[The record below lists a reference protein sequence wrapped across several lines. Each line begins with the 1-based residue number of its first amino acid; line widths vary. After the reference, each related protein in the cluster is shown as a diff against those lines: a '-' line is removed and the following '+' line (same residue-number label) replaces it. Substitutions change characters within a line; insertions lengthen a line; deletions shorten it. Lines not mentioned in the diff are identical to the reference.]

1 MEQDSTLFF
10 DKASVIGI
18 NKKAL
23 QIAETLAQA
32 GIKVV
37 LVGEDK
43 KKTEEAIARIGESI
57 DREIQRWGM
66 TESDKRAILARII
79 PSETV
84 ENIRDCKVVLEAKGT
99 NFQDKRGALERVEQ
113 SCKGELYLY
122 VIHISTLS
130 VTEIAGNSTI
140 RDKVIGMHF
149 LEPVPKI
156 PVVELVRGMHTS
168 DTTVETAKALAKRLN
183 KTAVEVFEYPGYITT
198 RVMLPMINEAIQ
210 VLMEGIASAE
220 DIDTAIKLGYN
231 IPMGPLAMADS
242 LGLDT
247 ILHRME
253 NMFHELGDAKFRP
266 SPLLR
271 KMVRA
276 GKLGYSM
283 GEGFFHY
290 ETRDAYATDN
300 NKLDKFK

>member
-1 MEQDSTLFF
+1 MEQDSALFF
-10 DKASVIGI
+10 DKATVIGI
-18 NKKAL
+18 TKKAL
-23 QIAETLAQA
+23 QIAETFSAA
-32 GIKVV
+32 GIEVL
-37 LVGEDK
+37 LVGPDK
-43 KKTEEAIARIGESI
+43 DQTESAIEGIGESI

-66 TESDKRAILARII
+66 TESDKRAILARITPAGGLEDI
-79 PSETV
+79 GECKIIV
-84 ENIRDCKVVLEAKGT
+84 EAMGL
-99 NFQDKRGALERVEQ
+99 NFQDKRSTLERVEQ
-113 SCKGELYLY
+113 NCPGNLDLY

-130 VTEIAGNSTI
+130 VTEITGNSKF

-156 PVVELVRGMHTS
+156 PVVELVRGLHTS
-168 DTTVETAKALAKRLN
+168 DQTVVVAKQLARRLN

-231 IPMGPLAMADS
+231 LPVGPLSMADS
-242 LGLDT
+242 LGLEN
-247 ILHRME
+247 ILRRMD
-253 NMFHELGDAKFRP
+253 NLFHELGDTKFRP

-276 GKLGYSM
+276 GKLGRSV

-290 ETRDAYATDN
+290 DTRDAYTTGKDI
-300 NKLDKFK
+300 

>member
-1 MEQDSTLFF
+1 MEQEGTLFF
-10 DKASVIGI
+10 DKATVIGI
-18 NKKAL
+18 NSKAL
-23 QIAETLAQA
+23 QIAETLAAA
-32 GIKVV
+32 GIEVT
-37 LVGEDK
+37 LVGPDK
-43 KKTEEAIARIGESI
+43 KQTAASIDGIGESI

-66 TESDKRAILARII
+66 TESDKRAILARIAPVDDI
-79 PSETV
+79 GDLE
-84 ENIRDCKVVLEAKGT
+84 DCKVVVEATGL
-99 NFQDKRGALERVEQ
+99 NFQDKRSALERVEK
-113 SCKGELYLY
+113 SCTDSLDLY

-130 VTEIAGNSTI
+130 VTEIAGSSSI
-140 RDKVIGMHF
+140 REKVIGMHF

-168 DTTVETAKALAKRLN
+168 DETVNVAKQLAKRLN

-231 IPMGPLAMADS
+231 LPVGPLAMADS
-242 LGLDT
+242 LGLEVVLRRLDN
-247 ILHRME
+247 L
-253 NMFHELGDAKFRP
+253 FHELGDVKFRP

-276 GKLGYSM
+276 GKVGRSV
-283 GEGFFHY
+283 GEGFFRY
-290 ETRDAYATDN
+290 EKRDAYATGKTD
-300 NKLDKFK
+300 

>member
-1 MEQDSTLFF
+1 MMEQDSTLFF
-10 DKASVIGI
+10 DKATVIGI
-18 NKKAL
+18 TKKAL
-23 QIAETLAQA
+23 QIAETLSAA
-32 GIKVV
+32 GIEVL
-37 LVGEDK
+37 LVGPDK
-43 KKTEEAIARIGESI
+43 EQTEAAIAGIGESI

-66 TESDKRAILARII
+66 TESDKRAILARITPTDKLESI
-79 PSETV
+79 GE
-84 ENIRDCKVVLEAKGT
+84 CKVVVEAMGL
-99 NFQDKRGALERVEQ
+99 NFQDKRDALERVEQ
-113 SCKGELYLY
+113 SCPGSLDLY

-130 VTEIAGNSTI
+130 VTEIAGNSSL

-156 PVVELVRGMHTS
+156 PVVELVRGLHTS
-168 DTTVETAKALAKRLN
+168 DQTVEVAKQLAKRLN

-210 VLMEGIASAE
+210 VLLEGIATAE

-231 IPMGPLAMADS
+231 LPVGPLAMADS

-247 ILHRME
+247 ILRRMD
-253 NMFHELGDAKFRP
+253 NLFHELGDVRFRP

-276 GKLGYSM
+276 GKLGRSV

-290 ETRDAYATDN
+290 ETRDAYALGKN
-300 NKLDKFK
+300 M

>member
-1 MEQDSTLFF
+1 MEQDSALLF
-10 DKASVIGI
+10 DKATVIGI
-18 NKKAL
+18 TKKAL
-23 QIAETLAQA
+23 QIAETLSAA
-32 GIKVV
+32 GIEVMLFGPDREQTKA
-37 LVGEDK
+37 
-43 KKTEEAIARIGESI
+43 AIAGIGESI

-66 TESDKRAILARII
+66 TEADKRAILARIT
-79 PSETV
+79 PTDKLESTGE
-84 ENIRDCKVVLEAKGT
+84 CKVAVEAVGVD
-99 NFQDKRGALERVEQ
+99 FQSKRDALELVEH
-113 SCKGELYLY
+113 SGPGTLDLY

-130 VTEIAGNSTI
+130 VTEIAGNS
-140 RDKVIGMHF
+140 RLRNKVIGMHF

-156 PVVELVRGMHTS
+156 PVVELVRGLHTS
-168 DTTVETAKALAKRLN
+168 DQTVEVAKQLARRLN

-231 IPMGPLAMADS
+231 LPVGPLTMADS

-247 ILHRME
+247 ILRRMD
-253 NMFHELGDAKFRP
+253 NLFHELGDAKFRP

-276 GKLGYSM
+276 GKLGRSV

-290 ETRDAYATDN
+290 DTRDAYSTGKYD
-300 NKLDKFK
+300 

>member
-10 DKASVIGI
+10 DKATVMGI

-23 QIAETLAQA
+23 QIAETLAAA
-32 GIKVV
+32 GIEVT
-37 LVGEDK
+37 LVGPDRKQAEV
-43 KKTEEAIARIGESI
+43 AISGIGESI

-66 TESDKRAILARII
+66 TESDKRAILARIS
-79 PSETV
+79 PAESLEETG
-84 ENIRDCKVVLEAKGT
+84 DCKVAVEAMGL
-99 NFQDKRGALERVEQ
+99 NFEDKRSTLERVEKA
-113 SCKGELYLY
+113 CGGEIDLY

-130 VTEIAGNSTI
+130 VTEIAGNSSI

-156 PVVELVRGMHTS
+156 PVVELVRGLHTS
-168 DTTVETAKALAKRLN
+168 DEAVNTAKQLAKRLN

-210 VLMEGIASAE
+210 VLMEGIATAE

-231 IPMGPLAMADS
+231 LPVGPLAMADS
-242 LGLDT
+242 LGLDI
-247 ILHRME
+247 ILRRMD
-253 NMFHELGDAKFRP
+253 NLFHELGDVKFRP

-276 GKLGYSM
+276 GKLGRSV
-283 GEGFFHY
+283 GEGFFKY
-290 ETRDAYATDN
+290 ETRDAYATGNDN
-300 NKLDKFK
+300 